1 MAVSSLFNERMTP
14 EKGCNSPMQAKVVV
28 FQRQLL
34 HYRVEFFD
42 RLHAFARQRGIALNL
57 VYGERPP
64 RGGGKED
71 EDVMGWSTLTPT
83 RHCSVGAV
91 NLVWH
96 RTPAHLRD
104 ADLVVLMQENR
115 ILSNY
120 PYLARRWAH
129 GPLVAF
135 WGHGANFQ
143 SNTPN
148 GLRERWKRFLLGKVD
163 YWFAYTEATAGLL
176 ARAGYPATRIS
187 VLQN

>member
-1 MAVSSLFNERMTP
+1 
-14 EKGCNSPMQAKVVV
+14 
-28 FQRQLL
+28 
-34 HYRVEFFD
+34 
-42 RLHAFARQRGIALNL
+42 
-57 VYGERPP
+57 
-64 RGGGKED
+64 
-71 EDVMGWSTLTPT
+71 
-83 RHCSVGAV
+83 
-91 NLVWH
+91 VWH

-187 VLQN
+187 VLQNALDVRKFEQQCAAVTDEDLRGLRHRLGIPPDAPVGVFCGTFYAEKRLDLLFAAADIVRR